1 VSTHDSPVDPLF
13 QLEQEALI
21 VLLSDAHQALDKLVF
36 LSKAEA
42 VYVDL
47 LADTTVE
54 EQSLLHAAVG
64 RELLESG
71 PLEGFLVIFFTGGGI
86 GEDIGAAA
94 EDGGT
99 ASSLE
104 DRGAVPSEA
113 RHPEGTAGVHLL
125 FVNGLMQK
133 HK

>member
-21 VLLSDAHQALDKLVF
+21 VLLRDTHEALDELML

-42 VYVDL
+42 IYVDL
-47 LADTTVE
+47 LADTTVKE
-54 EQSLLHAAVG
+54 ESLLHAAVG
-64 RELLESG
+64 GELLESG
-71 PLEGFLVIFFTGGGI
+71 PLEGLLVVVFAGGGV

-104 DRGAVPSEA
+104 DRGAVPAEA
-113 RHPEGTAGVHLL
+113 RHPEGTAGVH
-125 FVNGLMQK
+125 FVN
-133 HK
+133 